1 MRVEQEERESGEGGG
16 GRGMQWGVRLER
28 PAAETFSL
36 RTVLA
41 DCHTP
46 TPGLALFPV
55 GRTDAGKREAWTSSV
70 HKERADRKFTS
81 VRSMVSARPTLQA
94 LVYGILPSTTAVFS
108 YAIGS
113 RKLSAERK
121 KICWCS
127 NSSKFVTNNS
137 YETRRVI
144 YNRQQSLH
152 HHK

>member
-1 MRVEQEERESGEGGG
+1 MGRGAG

-36 RTVLA
+36 RSVLA

-55 GRTDAGKREAWTSSV
+55 GRTGAGKREAWTSSV

-81 VRSMVSARPTLQA
+81 VRSMVSARPRLQA

-108 YAIGS
+108 YAIGPENCQ
-113 RKLSAERK
+113 LTK
-121 KICWCS
+121 KKNVGAQTVVSLLQTTHMKQGVSFITA
-127 NSSKFVTNNS
+127 NKAYTTTNK
-137 YETRRVI
+137 TTIV
-144 YNRQQSLH
+144 
-152 HHK
+152 